1 MPFVFQKNWRERD
14 ESPAQQRVL
23 EIKDRER
30 PGRIRC
36 RVLVAR
42 EETRSDW
49 SATIKLS
56 YVSLD
61 ACGSGF
67 GNHAFTGKWERFPG
81 GEQKVSV
88 TGGNLMLYGDGIPR
102 GAHIGTYLLD
112 EVVRWARQWPAAQV
126 RQISLS
132 SVDGGDDNRERRNQ
146 LYEQFGIRFR
156 YSEDRKSGVSVT
168 PMSAAELT
176 PVAPSVWDQDIAE
189 IGALEYMRASKSAL
203 EMEGA
208 RVHALESDLQEHRE
222 QLAQAQG
229 MPLRWMCRRVWIMYQ
244 KWIYLIFFVTA
255 ISAMLWGQ
263 LSK

>member
-146 LYEQFGIRFR
+146 LYEQFGISRLVRNPWILPDHGLPFIF
-156 YSEDRKSGVSVT
+156 SGT
-168 PMSAAELT
+168 GSAPWLLIQGSLT
-176 PVAPSVWDQDIAE
+176 PAFRRSPSGGRTCPYAVAA
-189 IGALEYMRASKSAL
+189 
-203 EMEGA
+203 
-208 RVHALESDLQEHRE
+208 
-222 QLAQAQG
+222 
-229 MPLRWMCRRVWIMYQ
+229 CRIRFSSLVR
-244 KWIYLIFFVTA
+244 L
-255 ISAMLWGQ
+255 
-263 LSK
+263 